1 MEANKELLAVIK
13 EERLQTG
20 GNYNNQILIIIA
32 EELINLNESLSNTAK
47 SFNNYLESIEYN
59 VRTKK

>member
-1 MEANKELLAVIK
+1 LSNKEKLLSIKAKK
-13 EERLQTG
+13 EETR

-32 EELINLNESLSNTAK
+32 EELINLNESLSNTTK
-47 SFNNYLESIEYN
+47 SFNSYLESIEYN

>member
-1 MEANKELLAVIK
+1 MSNKEKLLSIKAKK
-13 EERLQTG
+13 EETR

-32 EELINLNESLSNTAK
+32 EELINLNESLSNTTK
-47 SFNNYLESIEYN
+47 SFNSYLESIEYN